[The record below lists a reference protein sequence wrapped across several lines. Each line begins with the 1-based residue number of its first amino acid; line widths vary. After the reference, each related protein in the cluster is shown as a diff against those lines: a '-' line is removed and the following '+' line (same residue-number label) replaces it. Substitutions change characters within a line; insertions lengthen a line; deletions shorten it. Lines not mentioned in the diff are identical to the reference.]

1 MKNKEMKVKAMS
13 MAVAMSMVVGL
24 CPSTIF
30 AATGSQTAKDGT
42 YTKTAH
48 VARTAEDDENEDE
61 WNEYD
66 VEVSL
71 KVEDGKFSAITVT
84 PGEGYN
90 AESDSYFAKAVS
102 KSKGI
107 QKMLVGKAATEDTIN
122 GWDSVSGATR
132 TSKAVKE
139 AALAAI
145 KSANE
150 EVTVDTTK
158 LEAAITAAE
167 ALKEA
172 DYTADS
178 WSAMQ
183 TKLTAA
189 KAALTAKESQSAVD
203 TAADELNTAVGNLKK
218 AQAEETKY
226 IVMNVPYN
234 AFYEAYNLTDKAVW
248 EVEDGVDAVSTAT
261 TNKFKGTTGLAKGTY
276 NNGKYIMGVTLPVV
290 VSAEDYAKLN
300 TSLTESDDYYFTTL
314 DSEPE
319 AYSKLTVNKDGS
331 YSFSKVSDAKV
342 SNKYLSVTD
351 LDLNAGYG
359 DYQVTIDGLGTKD
372 GMKVGENET
381 KEYTLY
387 GAILNTTAGKSYGM
401 TSLENLWVGTKK
413 PNVEI
418 AWSIKEGQGLK
429 RGHGAGDPFYQF
441 SDMNGA
447 TLKSVTLITSL
458 GVIDVPCDIILDKY
472 YEGDLS
478 GLTYALEN
486 DSKEL
491 SISGIP
497 SDLKDVKI
505 SVSGGLATDKEVK
518 NGKVELDKAPNAG
531 TQYTITISSSNYPDI
546 TRTTS
551 TPITKDEKTE
561 LQKWIDKAVKT
572 EGYEENA
579 DLKEHVQEAE
589 EMLKNKEALS
599 YDAEELIGELTEKV
613 KATYTSV
620 EASATLKGNKL
631 EIALQ
636 DKELADFENPTY
648 TLSYR
653 QGRGM
658 TTFASGKLENLKVE
672 LEKDPTVG
680 TDYTLTIVSDNYQD
694 IKTTVKASE
703 DKTITTTELEAAIA
717 KAEALKEADYTAD
730 SWSAMQTKLTA
741 AKAAL
746 TAKESQSAVDTAA
759 DELNTAVKALKKAEV
774 AKETYVLMNIPY
786 SEFYAADQVAGADS
800 VSSATKA
807 KTRSTLAAGSYHVN
821 SDGTD
826 ITGITYPVKISDASV
841 LKNYTQITDDSKLSI
856 TVNIKGKE
864 TTTEYNGKDA
874 LFESANYSYY
884 ILSETPSYYKEA
896 TVNADGSLS
905 FSEVKGATAQKLSDA
920 SIDFTTDTKYGDYE
934 LDVNGLPK
942 TVNTVYGVVIS
953 TKEGD
958 NYGLRH
964 LENIWKKTKL
974 AWSTGFVTTS
984 HGNTLDSKDYE
995 KMMGQTIN
1003 KITYYTDN
1011 GIYEIGAD
1019 QYVPVKFNG
1028 TVAAE
1033 NADVESGKVNLTVE
1047 GLPGD
1052 YQAEYT
1058 VEGLEDVQVKD
1069 GVLTYKTK
1077 GAEIG
1082 KYTLKVSDKSG
1093 KYADLTTDFELTKEA
1108 VPVVFNNE
1116 SAALVAAEGYAAED
1130 VTSYVK
1136 KIKSVTVDG
1145 TEYAA
1150 TGKRAVKIIKEDGT
1164 IDTTAAPFKD
1174 AENGHGFK
1182 ISVKATGYAKDYEFT
1197 YTLSQESEYTY
1208 AYVGLSWAEYWADE
1222 NVQAAGDTSS
1232 SDAKDSKGESD
1243 KGAFDTVTRATV
1255 NHGLHRGSFQCNAV
1269 IKAENG
1275 KEYAVEYWTD
1285 GTTAVLTDG
1294 SKITFNRGEITEESG
1309 ATTKMTE
1316 YDVLGLKY
1324 VPVKVKTSD
1333 LDALKASYRVIE
1345 NGSELAGGYS
1355 EKNLVSYT
1363 GLVANVTE
1371 NTNGLKTAT
1380 KNEDGSFSFSA
1391 RVNNGSESGIKDQA
1405 LKTAPTAEEAG
1416 LKVKEASGS
1425 YGEFLRVDLT
1435 GNYGDLGSNLQTVTW
1450 TYYGD
1455 DSTYTNVKATYG
1467 TKFAADNWMHKA
1479 MGIQLGLTDSLRCKL
1494 PEGTDGTGYWT
1505 ITLTALGYNDVTYKF
1520 QATEENI
1527 VKESE
1532 DKTITTTE
1540 LEAAIAKA
1548 EALKEAEYTAESW
1561 ASMQMELQEAKDE
1574 LKNPKTQAT
1583 VDEAVS
1589 HLNAAVEALVKKEE
1603 PAAVD
1608 TSSLE
1613 KVISDAAALKEA
1625 DYTVDSWKALQSA
1638 LTDAKSAL
1646 NAKESQEKVDKATDA
1661 LNTAIKAL
1669 VKNGNQAG
1677 SQNGSATP
1685 TVTKKAGTTTDG
1697 SASKGTSG
1705 SKAAKTGDPA
1715 NVLGL
1720 LGLAFSS
1727 LGAGVGG
1734 FAWKRKRK

>member
-30 AATGSQTAKDGT
+30 AATGSQTTKDGT

-150 EVTVDTTK
+150 AVTVDTTK

-183 TKLTAA
+183 TKLTVA
-189 KAALTAKESQSAVD
+189 KAALK
-203 TAADELNTAVGNLKK
+203 
-218 AQAEETKY
+218 
-226 IVMNVPYN
+226 
-234 AFYEAYNLTDKAVW
+234 
-248 EVEDGVDAVSTAT
+248 
-261 TNKFKGTTGLAKGTY
+261 
-276 NNGKYIMGVTLPVV
+276 
-290 VSAEDYAKLN
+290 
-300 TSLTESDDYYFTTL
+300 
-314 DSEPE
+314 
-319 AYSKLTVNKDGS
+319 
-331 YSFSKVSDAKV
+331 
-342 SNKYLSVTD
+342 
-351 LDLNAGYG
+351 
-359 DYQVTIDGLGTKD
+359 
-372 GMKVGENET
+372 
-381 KEYTLY
+381 
-387 GAILNTTAGKSYGM
+387 
-401 TSLENLWVGTKK
+401 
-413 PNVEI
+413 
-418 AWSIKEGQGLK
+418 
-429 RGHGAGDPFYQF
+429 
-441 SDMNGA
+441 
-447 TLKSVTLITSL
+447 
-458 GVIDVPCDIILDKY
+458 
-472 YEGDLS
+472 
-478 GLTYALEN
+478 
-486 DSKEL
+486 
-491 SISGIP
+491 
-497 SDLKDVKI
+497 
-505 SVSGGLATDKEVK
+505 
-518 NGKVELDKAPNAG
+518 
-531 TQYTITISSSNYPDI
+531 
-546 TRTTS
+546 
-551 TPITKDEKTE
+551 
-561 LQKWIDKAVKT
+561 
-572 EGYEENA
+572 
-579 DLKEHVQEAE
+579 
-589 EMLKNKEALS
+589 
-599 YDAEELIGELTEKV
+599 
-613 KATYTSV
+613 
-620 EASATLKGNKL
+620 
-631 EIALQ
+631 
-636 DKELADFENPTY
+636 
-648 TLSYR
+648 
-653 QGRGM
+653 
-658 TTFASGKLENLKVE
+658 
-672 LEKDPTVG
+672 
-680 TDYTLTIVSDNYQD
+680 
-694 IKTTVKASE
+694 
-703 DKTITTTELEAAIA
+703 
-717 KAEALKEADYTAD
+717 
-730 SWSAMQTKLTA
+730 
-741 AKAAL
+741 
-746 TAKESQSAVDTAA
+746 AKESQSAVDTAA

-856 TVNIKGKE
+856 TVNMKGKE

-1208 AYVGLSWAEYWADE
+1208 AYVGLSWAEYWAAE

-1391 RVNNGSESGIKDQA
+1391 RVNHGSESGIKDQA

-1455 DSTYTNVKATYG
+1455 DSTYTNAKATYG

-1479 MGIQLGLTDSLRCKL
+1479 MGIQFGLTDSLRCTL
-1494 PEGTDGTGYWT
+1494 PEGTNGTGYWT
-1505 ITLTALGYNDVTYKF
+1505 ITLTALGYNDVTYRF
-1520 QATEENI
+1520 QATDENI
-1527 VKESE
+1527 VKASKGE
-1532 DKTITTTE
+1532 KITITE

-1548 EALKEAEYTAESW
+1548 EALTESDYTAESW

-1589 HLNAAVEALVKKEE
+1589 HLNAAVEALVKAEGDKKEE

-1625 DYTVDSWKALQSA
+1625 DYTADSWKALQSA

-1646 NAKESQEKVDKATDA
+1646 NAKESQEKVDKATDK
-1661 LNTAIKAL
+1661 LNSAIKAL
-1669 VKNGNQAG
+1669 VKNGKQDG

-1697 SASKGTSG
+1697 SASKGTRG

-1734 FAWKRKRK
+1734 FAWKKKRK

>member
-48 VARTAEDDENEDE
+48 VTRTEDDSDDE
-61 WNEYD
+61 WEEYD

-71 KVEDGKFSAITVT
+71 KVEDGKFSEITVT
-84 PGEGYN
+84 PKEGYDEGN
-90 AESDSYFAKAVS
+90 AKYLNKAYS
-102 KSKGI
+102 KSKGFKTKLEG
-107 QKMLVGKAATEDTIN
+107 QAATEDTIN
-122 GWDSVSGATR
+122 SWDTVSGATR
-132 TSKAVKE
+132 TSDAIKK
-139 AALAAI
+139 AALEAIQSAPAAG
-145 KSANE
+145 E
-150 EVTVDTTK
+150 TVTIDTAK
-158 LEAAITAAE
+158 LESAITAAE
-167 ALKEA
+167 KLTES

-183 TKLTAA
+183 TKLTVA
-189 KAALTAKESQSAVD
+189 KAALK
-203 TAADELNTAVGNLKK
+203 
-218 AQAEETKY
+218 
-226 IVMNVPYN
+226 
-234 AFYEAYNLTDKAVW
+234 
-248 EVEDGVDAVSTAT
+248 
-261 TNKFKGTTGLAKGTY
+261 
-276 NNGKYIMGVTLPVV
+276 
-290 VSAEDYAKLN
+290 
-300 TSLTESDDYYFTTL
+300 
-314 DSEPE
+314 
-319 AYSKLTVNKDGS
+319 
-331 YSFSKVSDAKV
+331 
-342 SNKYLSVTD
+342 
-351 LDLNAGYG
+351 
-359 DYQVTIDGLGTKD
+359 
-372 GMKVGENET
+372 
-381 KEYTLY
+381 
-387 GAILNTTAGKSYGM
+387 
-401 TSLENLWVGTKK
+401 
-413 PNVEI
+413 
-418 AWSIKEGQGLK
+418 
-429 RGHGAGDPFYQF
+429 
-441 SDMNGA
+441 
-447 TLKSVTLITSL
+447 
-458 GVIDVPCDIILDKY
+458 
-472 YEGDLS
+472 
-478 GLTYALEN
+478 
-486 DSKEL
+486 
-491 SISGIP
+491 
-497 SDLKDVKI
+497 
-505 SVSGGLATDKEVK
+505 
-518 NGKVELDKAPNAG
+518 
-531 TQYTITISSSNYPDI
+531 
-546 TRTTS
+546 
-551 TPITKDEKTE
+551 
-561 LQKWIDKAVKT
+561 
-572 EGYEENA
+572 
-579 DLKEHVQEAE
+579 
-589 EMLKNKEALS
+589 
-599 YDAEELIGELTEKV
+599 
-613 KATYTSV
+613 
-620 EASATLKGNKL
+620 
-631 EIALQ
+631 
-636 DKELADFENPTY
+636 
-648 TLSYR
+648 
-653 QGRGM
+653 
-658 TTFASGKLENLKVE
+658 
-672 LEKDPTVG
+672 
-680 TDYTLTIVSDNYQD
+680 
-694 IKTTVKASE
+694 
-703 DKTITTTELEAAIA
+703 
-717 KAEALKEADYTAD
+717 
-730 SWSAMQTKLTA
+730 
-741 AKAAL
+741 
-746 TAKESQSAVDTAA
+746 AKESQSAVDTAA

-786 SEFYAADQVAGADS
+786 SEFYAADQVGGADS

-856 TVNIKGKE
+856 TVNMKGKE

-874 LFESANYSYY
+874 LFESASYSYY

-942 TVNTVYGVVIS
+942 SVNTVYGVVIS

-964 LENIWKKTKL
+964 LENIWKKKEL

-984 HGNTLDSKDYE
+984 HGNTLNSKDYE

-1011 GIYEIGAD
+1011 GIYEIDTD
-1019 QYVPVKFNG
+1019 QYVPIKFNG
-1028 TVAAE
+1028 TIAAE
-1033 NADVESGKVNLTVE
+1033 NADVKSGKVNVTVE

-1058 VEGLEDVQVKD
+1058 VEGLEDAQVKD

-1077 GAEIG
+1077 SAETG
-1082 KYTLKVSDKSG
+1082 RYTLKVSDKSG
-1093 KYADLTTDFELTKEA
+1093 KYADLETDFELTTEA
-1108 VPVVFNNE
+1108 VPVVFNSE
-1116 SAALVAAEGYAAED
+1116 SAALVAAEGYAADD

-1164 IDTTAAPFKD
+1164 IDTTAAPFKN
-1174 AENGHGFK
+1174 AENGQEFK
-1182 ISVKATGYAKDYEFT
+1182 ITVKATGYAKDYEFT
-1197 YTLSQESEYTY
+1197 YTLSKESEYTY
-1208 AYVGLSWAEYWADE
+1208 AYVGLSWAEYWAAE

-1232 SDAKDSKGESD
+1232 SDAKDAKGESD

-1255 NHGLHRGSFQCNAV
+1255 THGLHRGSFQCNAV

-1285 GTTAVLTDG
+1285 KTTAVLTDG
-1294 SKITFNRGEITEESG
+1294 SKITFDKGEITEKSG

-1333 LDALKASYRVIE
+1333 LEALKTNYRVIE

-1355 EKNLVSYT
+1355 EKNLVGYT

-1405 LKTAPTAEEAG
+1405 LKTAPSAEEAG
-1416 LKVKEASGS
+1416 LTVKEASGS

-1435 GNYGDLGSNLQTVTW
+1435 RNYGDLGSNLQTVTW

-1455 DSTYTNVKATYG
+1455 DSTYTNAKATYG

-1479 MGIQLGLTDSLRCKL
+1479 MGIQLGLTDSLRCTL

-1527 VKESE
+1527 VKASE
-1532 DKTITTTE
+1532 GEKITTTE

-1548 EALKEAEYTAESW
+1548 EALTESDYTAESW

-1583 VDEAVS
+1583 VDEAVR
-1589 HLNAAVEALVKKEE
+1589 HLNAAVEALVKAEGDKTEE

-1625 DYTVDSWKALQSA
+1625 DYTADSWKALQSA

-1646 NAKESQEKVDKATDA
+1646 NAKESQEKVDKATDK
-1661 LNTAIKAL
+1661 LNSAIKAL
-1669 VKNGNQAG
+1669 VKNGKQDG

-1715 NVLGL
+1715 NILGL

-1734 FAWKRKRK
+1734 FTWKRRKRK